1 MYCPEYMTR
10 PVEGRSFRVLRWPMM
25 DANASHTALRVW
37 RDRMLEAVDS
47 SFSMRRTDSHKS
59 LPACN
64 SKDTRE
70 VFPSHERTAER
81 CKMDCIC

>member
-1 MYCPEYMTR
+1 
-10 PVEGRSFRVLRWPMM
+10 MM